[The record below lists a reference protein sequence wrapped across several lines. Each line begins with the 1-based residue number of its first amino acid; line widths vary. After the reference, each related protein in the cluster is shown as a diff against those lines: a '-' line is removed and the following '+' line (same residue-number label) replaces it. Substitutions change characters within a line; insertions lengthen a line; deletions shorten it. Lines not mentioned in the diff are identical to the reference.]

1 MTNYNKTIEENTD
14 ENMTYNQTENVYNDV
29 YNENKM
35 NRLNSSQKSQRT
47 KKKVKFNMEENIEVL
62 DNNEEKEEIVP
73 VHNRVEVENA
83 YRNKLFSRGGKLKR
97 NKSAEMRKK
106 LN

>member
-1 MTNYNKTIEENTD
+1 
-14 ENMTYNQTENVYNDV
+14 
-29 YNENKM
+29 
-35 NRLNSSQKSQRT
+35 
-47 KKKVKFNMEENIEVL
+47 MEEN
-62 DNNEEKEEIVP
+62 NEALENIDENEEIVP

-83 YRNKLFSRGGKLKR
+83 YRSKLFSRGGKLKR